1 MRIFRAKTRPYFD
14 RESDYNVGGS
24 FKKWGDILIQFRP
37 GSHVPEMVTLLSF
50 LGEFPF
56 QSLHLLGSERVY
68 KALIVKLTSPE
79 RIRNSQTGEEMVC
92 RLFTLTGGGRAKT
105 VRLYR
110 GALHILDWVH
120 PDVYRYYMDSFWGH
134 HFPGD
139 DLHLD
144 RHHRVAEAA
153 AVCMRAGM
161 EIRPY
166 VLPKLQ
172 NEERLQTVP
181 YGPALYLSRDVKKV
195 SSVELNKT
203 SFTRMIGAAFC
214 PGSCYGV
221 YNTRKAAMKWNG
233 MGEVKTVYYLTELAR
248 LNAGVQTVDSAILF
262 GSSEEIALQS
272 FSEKSAG
279 QRKIVQPDAA
289 YQHIHFVPLNEM
301 GVRQMRILTV
311 PNWKER
317 ILDALFLPE
326 TRSYGIGRFEYDA
339 CVEGGYVFSHL
350 DGDLN
355 RLIRFKEAIEHI
367 PGPFE
372 VLCFPHQVEFLR
384 KYLEGRAVIKTIG
397 LEAIEQ
403 ALEIK
408 ESDVCE

>member
-1 MRIFRAKTRPYFD
+1 M
-14 RESDYNVGGS
+14 V
-24 FKKWGDILIQFRP
+24 QFRP
-37 GSHVPEMVTLLSF
+37 GSHVSKLVALLSF
-50 LGEFPF
+50 VGEFPF
-56 QSLHLLGSERVY
+56 LSLGLLGSERVY
-68 KALIVKLTSPE
+68 KALVVKLSAPE
-79 RIRNSQTGEEMVC
+79 VFRNTQTGKEMTC
-92 RLFTLTGGGRAKT
+92 RLFTATGSRKAKT
-105 VRLYR
+105 VRLYKK
-110 GALHILDWVH
+110 ALPILEWVH
-120 PDVYRYYMDSFWGH
+120 EDAYRYYMDSFWEH

-139 DLHLD
+139 IQHLD
-144 RHHRVAEAA
+144 RNHRVAEAA

-161 EIRPY
+161 ELRPY
-166 VLPKLQ
+166 LLPRLQ
-172 NEERLQTVP
+172 NDAIQSVVLKTP
-181 YGPALYLSRDVKKV
+181 SLYLSKDIKRI
-195 SSVELNKT
+195 SGPETAKT
-203 SFTRMIGAAFC
+203 TFTRLVGAAFYS
-214 PGSCYGV
+214 GGCYGV
-221 YNTRKAAMKWNG
+221 YNTRDTAMKWNG

-262 GSSEEIALQS
+262 GASEEIALQS

-279 QRKIVQPDAA
+279 QRKTMRSDAA

-301 GVRQMRILTV
+301 GVRQLRILTA

-326 TRSYGIGRFEYDA
+326 IRSYGIGRFEYDA

-350 DGDLN
+350 DSDLN

-372 VLCFPHQVEFLR
+372 VLRFPHQVEFLWE
-384 KYLEGRAVIKTIG
+384 YLEGRAVIKTIG

-408 ESDVCE
+408 ESDVCK

>member
-1 MRIFRAKTRPYFD
+1 M
-14 RESDYNVGGS
+14 V
-24 FKKWGDILIQFRP
+24 QFRP
-37 GSHVPEMVTLLSF
+37 GSHVSKLVALLSF
-50 LGEFPF
+50 VGEFPF
-56 QSLHLLGSERVY
+56 LSLGMLGSERVY
-68 KALIVKLTSPE
+68 KALVVKLCAPE
-79 RIRNSQTGEEMVC
+79 VFRNTQTGDELSC
-92 RLFTLTGGGRAKT
+92 RLFTVTGSGRTKT
-105 VRLYR
+105 VRLYKR
-110 GALHILDWVH
+110 ALPILEWVH
-120 PDVYRYYMDSFWGH
+120 PGAYQYYMDSFWEH

-139 DLHLD
+139 SQHLD
-144 RHHRVAEAA
+144 RNHRVAEAS
-153 AVCMRAGM
+153 AVCMQAGI
-161 EIRPY
+161 ELRPY
-166 VLPKLQ
+166 LLPKLQ
-172 NEERLQTVP
+172 NEAISSVVLKKP
-181 YGPALYLSRDVKKV
+181 SMYLARDIKKV
-195 SSVELNKT
+195 SGSETNKT
-203 SFTRMIGAAFC
+203 AFTRMTGAAFY
-214 PGSCYGV
+214 PGGCYGV
-221 YNTRKAAMKWNG
+221 YNTRDAAMKWNG

-262 GSSEEIALQS
+262 GASEKIALQS

-289 YQHIHFVPLNEM
+289 YQHIHFVPLNEL
-301 GVRQMRILTV
+301 GIRQMRILTV

-339 CVEGGYVFSHL
+339 CVDGGYVFSHL

-384 KYLEGRAVIKTIG
+384 EYLEGRADIKTIG

-408 ESDVCE
+408 GSDTFE

>member
-1 MRIFRAKTRPYFD
+1 M
-14 RESDYNVGGS
+14 V
-24 FKKWGDILIQFRP
+24 QFRP
-37 GSHVPEMVTLLSF
+37 GSHVSKLVALLSF
-50 LGEFPF
+50 VGEFPF
-56 QSLHLLGSERVY
+56 LSLGLLGSERVY
-68 KALIVKLTSPE
+68 KALVVKLSAPE
-79 RIRNSQTGEEMVC
+79 VFRNTQTGEELSC
-92 RLFTLTGGGRAKT
+92 RLFTVTGSGRTKT
-105 VRLYR
+105 VRLYKR
-110 GALHILDWVH
+110 ALPILEWVH
-120 PDVYRYYMDSFWGH
+120 EDAYRYYMDSFWEH

-139 DLHLD
+139 SQHLD
-144 RHHRVAEAA
+144 RNHRVAEAA

-161 EIRPY
+161 ELRPY
-166 VLPKLQ
+166 LLPRLQ
-172 NEERLQTVP
+172 NEAIQSVVLKTP
-181 YGPALYLSRDVKKV
+181 SLYLSKDIKRI
-195 SSVELNKT
+195 SGPETAKT
-203 SFTRMIGAAFC
+203 TFTRLVGAAFY
-214 PGSCYGV
+214 PGGCYGV
-221 YNTRKAAMKWNG
+221 YNTRDTAMKWNG

-262 GSSEEIALQS
+262 GASEEIALQS

-279 QRKIVQPDAA
+279 QHKTMRSDAA
-289 YQHIHFVPLNEM
+289 YQHIHFVPLNKM
-301 GVRQMRILTV
+301 GIRQMRILTV

-350 DGDLN
+350 DSDLN

-384 KYLEGRAVIKTIG
+384 EYLEGRAVIKTIG

>member
-1 MRIFRAKTRPYFD
+1 M
-14 RESDYNVGGS
+14 V
-24 FKKWGDILIQFRP
+24 QFRP
-37 GSHVPEMVTLLSF
+37 GSHVSKLVALLSF
-50 LGEFPF
+50 VGEFPF
-56 QSLHLLGSERVY
+56 LSLGLLGSERVY
-68 KALIVKLTSPE
+68 KALVVKLSAPE
-79 RIRNSQTGEEMVC
+79 VFRNTQTGKEMTC
-92 RLFTLTGGGRAKT
+92 RLFTATGSRKAKT
-105 VRLYR
+105 VRLYKK
-110 GALHILDWVH
+110 ALPILEWVH
-120 PDVYRYYMDSFWGH
+120 EDAYRYYMDSFWEH

-139 DLHLD
+139 IQHLD
-144 RHHRVAEAA
+144 RNHRVAEAA

-161 EIRPY
+161 ELRPY
-166 VLPKLQ
+166 LLPRLQ
-172 NEERLQTVP
+172 NDAIQSVVLKTP
-181 YGPALYLSRDVKKV
+181 SLYLSKDIKRI
-195 SSVELNKT
+195 SGPETAKT
-203 SFTRMIGAAFC
+203 TFTRLVGAAFYS
-214 PGSCYGV
+214 GGCYGV
-221 YNTRKAAMKWNG
+221 YNTRDTAMKWNG

-262 GSSEEIALQS
+262 GASEEIALQS

-279 QRKIVQPDAA
+279 QRKTMRSDAA

-301 GVRQMRILTV
+301 GVRQLRILTA

-326 TRSYGIGRFEYDA
+326 IRSYGIGRFEYDA

-350 DGDLN
+350 DSDLN

-372 VLCFPHQVEFLR
+372 VLRFPHQVEFLWE
-384 KYLEGRAVIKTIG
+384 YLEGRAVIKTIR

-408 ESDVCE
+408 ESDVCK

>member
-1 MRIFRAKTRPYFD
+1 M
-14 RESDYNVGGS
+14 V
-24 FKKWGDILIQFRP
+24 QFRP
-37 GSHVPEMVTLLSF
+37 GSHVSKLVALLSF
-50 LGEFPF
+50 VGEFPF
-56 QSLHLLGSERVY
+56 LSLGLLGSERVY
-68 KALIVKLTSPE
+68 KALVVKLCAPE
-79 RIRNSQTGEEMVC
+79 VFRNTQTGNELSC
-92 RLFTLTGGGRAKT
+92 RLFTVTGSGRTKT
-105 VRLYR
+105 VRLYKR
-110 GALHILDWVH
+110 ALPILEWVH
-120 PDVYRYYMDSFWGH
+120 PGAYQYYMDSFWKH

-139 DLHLD
+139 MQHLD
-144 RHHRVAEAA
+144 RNHRVAETA
-153 AVCMRAGM
+153 AVCMQAGI
-161 EIRPY
+161 ELRPY
-166 VLPKLQ
+166 LLPKLQ
-172 NEERLQTVP
+172 NEAISSVVP
-181 YGPALYLSRDVKKV
+181 KKPSMYLARDIKKV
-195 SSVELNKT
+195 SGSETNKT
-203 SFTRMIGAAFC
+203 AFTRMTGAAFY
-214 PGSCYGV
+214 PGGCYGV
-221 YNTRKAAMKWNG
+221 YNTRDAAMKWNG

-248 LNAGVQTVDSAILF
+248 LNAGVQTVDSTILF
-262 GSSEEIALQS
+262 GASEEIALQS

-289 YQHIHFVPLNEM
+289 YQHIHFVPLNKM
-301 GVRQMRILTV
+301 GIRQMRILTV

-384 KYLEGRAVIKTIG
+384 EYLEGRAVIKTIE
-397 LEAIEQ
+397 LEAIEE

-408 ESDVCE
+408 GSDTFE

>member
-1 MRIFRAKTRPYFD
+1 M
-14 RESDYNVGGS
+14 V
-24 FKKWGDILIQFRP
+24 QFRP
-37 GSHVPEMVTLLSF
+37 GSHMSKLVALLSF
-50 LGEFPF
+50 AGEFPF
-56 QSLHLLGSERVY
+56 LSLGLLGSERVY
-68 KALIVKLTSPE
+68 KALVVKLSAPE
-79 RIRNSQTGEEMVC
+79 VFRNTQTGDELSC
-92 RLFTLTGGGRAKT
+92 RLFTVTGSGKAKT
-105 VRLYR
+105 VRLYKR
-110 GALHILDWVH
+110 ALPILEWVH
-120 PDVYRYYMDSFWGH
+120 EDAYRYYMGSFWEH

-139 DLHLD
+139 SQHLD
-144 RHHRVAEAA
+144 RNHRVAEAA

-161 EIRPY
+161 ELRPY
-166 VLPKLQ
+166 LLPRLQ
-172 NEERLQTVP
+172 NDAIQSVVLKTP
-181 YGPALYLSRDVKKV
+181 SLYLSKDIKRI
-195 SSVELNKT
+195 SGPETAKT
-203 SFTRMIGAAFC
+203 TFTRMIGATFY
-214 PGSCYGV
+214 PGGCYGV
-221 YNTRKAAMKWNG
+221 YNTRDTAMKWNG

-262 GSSEEIALQS
+262 GASEGIALQS

-279 QRKIVQPDAA
+279 QHKTMRSDAA

-339 CVEGGYVFSHL
+339 CVDGGYIFSHL
-350 DGDLN
+350 DSDLN

-384 KYLEGRAVIKTIG
+384 EYLEGRAVIKTIE
-397 LEAIEQ
+397 LEAIEE

-408 ESDVCE
+408 ESDTFE